1 MKNLKELILETDN
14 TMQDAIKNLENS
26 RMKVVL
32 VEKNKK
38 FVGIVTDGDIRR
50 GILQGFSQKT
60 AIKKILNKKAI
71 VCNSSYSQEE
81 LKNIMIKNGINSIP
95 IVNKN
100 KKIIDVKFLFENEI
114 KKKNHIA
121 NYMVIMAGGKGKRL
135 MPLTKYLPKTLLK
148 VSGKPIIKHII
159 QRAKN
164 NGYGNFIISI
174 NHLGKLIKKKIG
186 NGKSLDV
193 KIKYIKENKKLG
205 TAGSLSLMKKIL
217 KNNFV
222 VTNGDV
228 ITNINYND
236 LLKFH
241 IENNSIAT
249 MAIRPY
255 EIKNPFGEIQTIGN
269 EIVGYSEK
277 PVYKSYINAGIY
289 AFHPKILKLIK
300 YNEEISM
307 IELFKKIKQKR
318 FKVVAYPIHERW
330 IDIGT
335 PENFFSA
342 KKFIDE

>member
-1 MKNLKELILETDN
+1 MKNLKELILGTDN

-26 RMKVVL
+26 RMKIVL

-60 AIKKILNKKAI
+60 PIKKILNKKAI

-114 KKKNHIA
+114 EKNHIT
-121 NYMVIMAGGKGKRL
+121 NYMVIMAGGKGERL

-148 VSGKPIIKHII
+148 VSGKPIAQHII

-174 NHLGKLIKKKIG
+174 NHLGRLIKKKIG
-186 NGKSLDV
+186 NGKSLSV

-241 IENNSIAT
+241 IENNAIAT
-249 MAIRPY
+249 MAIRSY
-255 EIKNPFGEIQTIGN
+255 EIKNPFGEIRTIGN
-269 EIVGYSEK
+269 EIVDYFEK
-277 PVYKSYINAGIY
+277 PVYKSYVNTGIY
-289 AFHPKILKLIK
+289 AFHPRILKLMK
-300 YNEEISM
+300 YNKEISM
-307 IELFKKIKQKR
+307 IQLFKKIKQKK
-318 FKVVAYPIHERW
+318 FKVLAYPIHERW

-342 KKFIDE
+342 EKFVNE